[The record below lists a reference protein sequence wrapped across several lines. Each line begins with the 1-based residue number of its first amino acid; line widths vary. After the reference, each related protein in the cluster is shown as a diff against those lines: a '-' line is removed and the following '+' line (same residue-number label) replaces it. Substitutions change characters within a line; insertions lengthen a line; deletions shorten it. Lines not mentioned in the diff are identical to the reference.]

1 MPNDKD
7 IIDEVYDD
15 FFEDEETPLNNTGVS
30 GGDEPPNT
38 AGTES
43 GVEDASDTGDEKE
56 EGSDDNPDDGEEPP
70 ENKDS
75 SQQDDSDVPNYV
87 DDTSS
92 IVNVVV
98 GDLRSGDAPIPAINF
113 EGLDDSDEPVNLTAS
128 QLKEVLS
135 QVYKVAVE
143 SAVKITSGKV
153 QDHNNSVNEG
163 RSFVESFFK
172 KNPEMREH
180 SKAFSTYVKL
190 TKLENPSLPISDI
203 FGKAHT
209 QFKSEVN
216 VLPKQS
222 RKAAKSAPPAR
233 KASAI
238 TPPPNNTQ
246 SNVPDTFAVFYE
258 D

>member
-7 IIDEVYDD
+7 IIDEAFED
-15 FFEDEETPLNNTGVS
+15 FFEDEDDSNGESLNT
-30 GGDEPPNT
+30 T
-38 AGTES
+38 GTEPDVNDVPDTPDKDDEEE
-43 GVEDASDTGDEKE
+43 GKEESDDTPDDEK
-56 EGSDDNPDDGEEPP
+56 PP
-70 ENKDS
+70 EEKDS
-75 SQQDDSDVPNYV
+75 NQQDGDDVPNYA

-98 GDLRSGDAPIPAINF
+98 GDLRSGSASIPDINF
-113 EGLDDSDEPVNLTAS
+113 DGLDDSDEPVSLTAS

-163 RSFVESFFK
+163 RAFVESFFK

-190 TKLENPSLPISDI
+190 AKLENPNLPIDKI

-216 VLPKQS
+216 VLHKQEK
-222 RKAAKSAPPAR
+222 RAVKSAPPAR

-246 SNVPDTFAVFYE
+246 SSVPDTFAVFYE